1 MATKEN
7 KNAPEKNGDPLS
19 SFLATADRFTSEFA
33 AQAIAAAGQGE
44 DFLVIQS
51 TAEAFTGQT
60 KRLTDYIRDV
70 AGGIG
75 AGPRQELNAFL
86 RVQDAETIVNRALD
100 VSKRILSPAGGAAAG
115 TVSKGFLFWIDEIM
129 NFLKKIF
136 EKIWYLIFHS
146 DPPDWILTILQI
158 IDEFLNL
165 LKSLLGGTFGYKVS
179 QLADEFSRHE
189 VNFLREMTA
198 LAAWRA
204 AYTSG
209 GPADDE
215 GPA

>member
-33 AQAIAAAGQGE
+33 AQAVAAAGNGE
-44 DFLVIQS
+44 DFLVIES

-60 KRLTDYIRDV
+60 KRLTDYMREV
-70 AGGIG
+70 ATGIG
-75 AGPRQELNAFL
+75 AGQRQELNAFL

-100 VSKRILSPAGGAAAG
+100 VSKRILSPAGGPAAG

-129 NFLKKIF
+129 NFIKKIF
-136 EKIWYLIFHS
+136 EKIWYLIFHK
-146 DPPDWILTILQI
+146 DPPAWILTILVI

-165 LKSLLGGTFGYKVS
+165 LKSLLGGTFGHKVS

-189 VNFLREMTA
+189 VNFLHEMTA

-209 GPADDE
+209 GPADEE
-215 GPA
+215 GAV